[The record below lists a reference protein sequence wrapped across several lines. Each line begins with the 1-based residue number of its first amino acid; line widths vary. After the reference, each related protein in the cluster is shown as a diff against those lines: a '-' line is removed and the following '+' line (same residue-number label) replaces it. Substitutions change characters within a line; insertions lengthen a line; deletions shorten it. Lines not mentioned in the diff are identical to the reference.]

1 MESQGKKKT
10 NGFRLIIVLS
20 LIIIA
25 GYGSSFGQI
34 YTAKSQIV
42 RITRS
47 KDAIVKYPALS
58 NDGEKLLYLSETRDL
73 SNPEVKIKSI
83 KIINADG
90 TEEKVLFT
98 DRTIRAPSPHDQSY
112 LLCGTR
118 PPLLS
123 GDGTK
128 AIFSLSINE
137 RFSLN
142 DHYLGVVNTDG
153 TGFRALELKNVALS
167 SINWKEKGFKDD
179 TWSRISNYAVSNNGR
194 RLVLIIKGHNGPRRF
209 GFPSGL
215 MVMHSDGQNQMT
227 LFSPDFEEERW
238 VWRSYPRKPYTEGGW
253 AFALSGNGE
262 KILIG
267 AQSSVEKDDYDLY
280 LMNWEGSALKKITDF
295 RDRFFT
301 LADLS
306 NDGQQIVFFYGGK
319 KRQGI
324 GTYIISSDGTGLE
337 YLKSIVADRVD
348 FEDMDSKGK
357 RILYRHKNSGILMDL
372 ESKKETIIFH
382 PKTPGYASSEGHFMD
397 FPNFPSFWN
406 PHIMTEDEVI
416 ITGTPKGRVWREFYL
431 LTFTHPDIE

>member
-34 YTAKSQIV
+34 YTTKSQIV

-83 KIINADG
+83 KIINVDG

-98 DRTIRAPSPHDQSY
+98 DRTIKAPPPHNQSY

-118 PPLLS
+118 PLLLS

-128 AIFSLSINE
+128 AVFSLSINE
-137 RFSLN
+137 RYLLN
-142 DHYLGVVNTDG
+142 DHYLGVINTDG
-153 TGFRALELKNVALS
+153 TGFRALELENVALS
-167 SINWKEKGFKDD
+167 HIDWQEKGFKDD
-179 TWSRISNYAVSNNGR
+179 TWRRISNYTVSNDGR
-194 RLVLIIKGHNGPRRF
+194 RLVLIVKGHNGPRRF
-209 GFPSGL
+209 GFPSGIL
-215 MVMHSDGQNQMT
+215 IIDSDGQNQRT
-227 LFSPDFEEERW
+227 LFSPTFEKEGW
-238 VWRSYPRKPYTEGGW
+238 LWRLYPRKPFTEGGW
-253 AFALSGNGE
+253 AFAFSGNGE
-262 KILIG
+262 KILFG
-267 AQSSVEKDDYDLY
+267 AQSSAEKDDYDLY
-280 LMNWEGSALKKITDF
+280 LMNWDGTGLKKVTDF
-295 RDRFFT
+295 KDRFFT

-306 NDGQQIVFFYGGK
+306 NDGKQIIFFYGGK

-324 GTYIISSDGTGLE
+324 GTYTIRSDGTGLE
-337 YLKSIVADRVD
+337 YLNSKVADRVD
-348 FEDMDSKGK
+348 FEDMDPKGK
-357 RILYRHKNSGILMDL
+357 RMAYRHKDSGIFMDL
-372 ESKKETIIFH
+372 ESKKEAIIFH

-431 LTFTHPDIE
+431 LTFIHPDIE

>member
-10 NGFRLIIVLS
+10 NGFRLIIVLG

-90 TEEKVLFT
+90 TEEKILFT

-137 RFSLN
+137 RLSLN
-142 DHYLGVVNTDG
+142 DQYLGVVNTDG
-153 TGFRALELKNVALS
+153 TGF
-167 SINWKEKGFKDD
+167 
-179 TWSRISNYAVSNNGR
+179 
-194 RLVLIIKGHNGPRRF
+194 
-209 GFPSGL
+209 
-215 MVMHSDGQNQMT
+215 
-227 LFSPDFEEERW
+227 
-238 VWRSYPRKPYTEGGW
+238 
-253 AFALSGNGE
+253 
-262 KILIG
+262 
-267 AQSSVEKDDYDLY
+267 
-280 LMNWEGSALKKITDF
+280 SA
-295 RDRFFT
+295 
-301 LADLS
+301 
-306 NDGQQIVFFYGGK
+306 
-319 KRQGI
+319 
-324 GTYIISSDGTGLE
+324 
-337 YLKSIVADRVD
+337 
-348 FEDMDSKGK
+348 
-357 RILYRHKNSGILMDL
+357 
-372 ESKKETIIFH
+372 
-382 PKTPGYASSEGHFMD
+382 
-397 FPNFPSFWN
+397 
-406 PHIMTEDEVI
+406 
-416 ITGTPKGRVWREFYL
+416 
-431 LTFTHPDIE
+431 